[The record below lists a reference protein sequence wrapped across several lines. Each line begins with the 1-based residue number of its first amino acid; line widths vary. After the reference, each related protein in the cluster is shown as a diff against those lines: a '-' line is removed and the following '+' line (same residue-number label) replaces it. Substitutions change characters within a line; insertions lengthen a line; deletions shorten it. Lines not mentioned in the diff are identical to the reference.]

1 MFKDNY
7 DFKIEKNY
15 DLGKLVTFIPN
26 EKLPIYNWFYFKE
39 GFSRD
44 FVMRFIDYFK
54 LKEGDWILDPFLGV
68 GTTLLAAKEK
78 GINGVG
84 IDAAPLAIFVSQ
96 VKTADYEINE
106 LKEYA
111 KKIFNE
117 KFKKP
122 SLTSINPFIKKAFS
136 KYSLEDIIFFRE
148 IIREIEDIKIRNF
161 FTLAL
166 MRSAMDVSY
175 AFKNGAVIKIFKKP
189 IPPFRKYFKR
199 IVKRMIKDIE
209 KIKFKKCELNI
220 RLGDARKLDFLE
232 DNFFNAIITSP
243 PYLNKIEY
251 TKVYRIEYEL
261 FFGHVKVD
269 PIRSYIGLNLK
280 NVKDIFPELN
290 LPDIAKAY
298 FYDMKMALNEMYRV
312 LKNNGKAAIVVA
324 EGIFPN
330 RIVESDI
337 LLAKIAKDIGFKIEK
352 IIIVNERIATRERTI
367 KIGKARESIII
378 LEK

>member
-1 MFKDNY
+1 MLKDY
-7 DFKIEKNY
+7 DFKIEENY
-15 DLGKLVTFIPN
+15 DLGEYVTFIPN
-26 EKLPIYNWFYFKE
+26 KKLPIYNWFYFKE
-39 GFSRD
+39 GFSRE
-44 FVMRFIDYFK
+44 FVMKFLDYFK
-54 LKEGDWILDPFLGV
+54 LNEKNWILDPFLGV
-68 GTTLLAAKEK
+68 GTILLAAKER
-78 GINGVG
+78 GINGFG

-96 VKTADYEINE
+96 VKTADYDMDE
-106 LKEYA
+106 LKIFA
-111 KKIFNE
+111 KRIFSE

-122 SLTSINPFIKKAFS
+122 NLNSINKFVRKAFS

-148 IIREIEDIKIRNF
+148 KIREIEDIKIKNF

-166 MRSAMDVSY
+166 MKSAMDVSY
-175 AFKNGAVIKIFKKP
+175 AFKDGAVIKIFKKTV
-189 IPPFRKYFKR
+189 PPFRKYFKR

-209 KIKFKKCELNI
+209 KINFKKCELNI

-232 DNFFNAIITSP
+232 DDFFDAIITSP

-251 TKVYRIEYEL
+251 TEMYKIEYEL

-280 NVKDIFPELN
+280 NVKDIFPELD

-312 LKNNGKAAIVVA
+312 LKNNGKVALVVA
-324 EGIFPN
+324 EGVFPD

-337 LLAKIAKDIGFKIEK
+337 LLAKIAKDVGFKIEK
-352 IIIVNERIATRERTI
+352 IIVVNKRVATRERII
-367 KIGKARESIII
+367 KIGKARESILI